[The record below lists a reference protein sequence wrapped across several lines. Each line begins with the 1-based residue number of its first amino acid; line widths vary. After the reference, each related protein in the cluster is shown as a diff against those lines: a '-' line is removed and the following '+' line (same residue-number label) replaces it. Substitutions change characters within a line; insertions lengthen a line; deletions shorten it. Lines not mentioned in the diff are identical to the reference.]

1 MGSIVV
7 VQGLSCFEAC
17 GILPDRRLNPCVL
30 HWQVVL
36 YHWATREACCWFFLL
51 FLRFFSISPYSLPP
65 PLFRSQPSLT
75 GLLEHAPSLAL
86 CFMPCHPQ
94 TYPSLFSSFLSMIFL
109 KYSSIHSTDICET
122 PSMHE
127 AFYWVV
133 VRQWSA
139 KHIWPLI
146 SVSLK
151 PLIVFHSS
159 VAQLCLTLCN
169 PVNFSM
175 PGLPVPYHLP
185 KFAQVH
191 VCCIEVLNEQWQQW
205 LELSRPDM
213 GRMMVWLEGEKGQS
227 SERS

>member
-1 MGSIVV
+1 MGSSQIGDGTHVFCI
-7 VQGLSCFEAC
+7 G
-17 GILPDRRLNPCVL
+17 R
-30 HWQVVL
+30 
-36 YHWATREACCWFFLL
+36 WFFTIELPGKPVVDSFYYFLDFSPFLL
-51 FLRFFSISPYSLPP
+51 TLCHHPSSDHSHHSP
-65 PLFRSQPSLT
+65 
-75 GLLEHAPSLAL
+75 GLLEHVPSLAL

-227 SERS
+227 SERKILEGVMSVMSEFGF